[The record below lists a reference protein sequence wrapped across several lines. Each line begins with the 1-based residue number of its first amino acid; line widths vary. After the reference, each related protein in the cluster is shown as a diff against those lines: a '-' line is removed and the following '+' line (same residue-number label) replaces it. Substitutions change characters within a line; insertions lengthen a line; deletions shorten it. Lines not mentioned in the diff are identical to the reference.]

1 VAAEIG
7 VSWSRILVLLVL
19 VAGLGTY
26 LWVYEVPKAREEGKK
41 AKLLGVDKDA
51 ITGIDLVFP
60 DREIELKKGDQGWR
74 IVKPVDAPADDPAV
88 KGVVN
93 TLADAEV
100 QRTLDE
106 APQDLAAFG
115 LDKPNPLVKITVKS
129 GAEPPPIAVGK
140 NTAIGGKSYVRK
152 GDEPKLYLTTSSLQY
167 ALNKQAKDLRDKQL
181 VNFQDDDVQRVDI
194 TGDGKT
200 TTLARKGKDAWVV
213 EPGDLPADLTEV
225 RSYLSTLRSTRAS
238 EFPDDA
244 PADLGK
250 YGLDQ
255 PKLTVTIATG
265 KDGAETQS
273 LLLGSEGTQG
283 TQKLVY
289 AKRASQPTVYGV
301 GDWTTRSLG
310 KQTNDFRDKTV
321 LAFDQ
326 ARVGRIT
333 VERKDGGP
341 GPTLARSGDTAW
353 KVEGAGDGKK
363 PKDTAISRF
372 VDDLH
377 DLRGASI
384 AAEPAADLAPFGLN
398 APDLRITLTDKDGQA
413 IGTILGTKHDAK
425 YYVMKAGG
433 QTVYEAR
440 DYMYTRLDKRSGDFV
455 EGETPAGATTTM
467 PANPAPPPAADEDAG
482 EGEDEE

>member
-1 VAAEIG
+1 M
-7 VSWSRILVLLVL
+7 
-19 VAGLGTY
+19 
-26 LWVYEVPKAREEGKK
+26 
-41 AKLLGVDKDA
+41 
-51 ITGIDLVFP
+51 
-60 DREIELKKGDQGWR
+60 
-74 IVKPVDAPADDPAV
+74 
-88 KGVVN
+88 
-93 TLADAEV
+93 
-100 QRTLDE
+100 
-106 APQDLAAFG
+106 
-115 LDKPNPLVKITVKS
+115 
-129 GAEPPPIAVGK
+129 
-140 NTAIGGKSYVRK
+140 
-152 GDEPKLYLTTSSLQY
+152 
-167 ALNKQAKDLRDKQL
+167 
-181 VNFQDDDVQRVDI
+181 
-194 TGDGKT
+194 
-200 TTLARKGKDAWVV
+200 V

-255 PKLTVTIATG
+255 PKLTVTVATG

-273 LLLGSEGTQG
+273 LLLGAEGTQG

-310 KQTNDFRDKTV
+310 KQANDFRDKTV

-326 ARVGRIT
+326 ARVGRVT

-398 APDLRITLTDKDGQA
+398 APDLRITLTDKDGQP

-455 EGETPAGATTTM
+455 EGEGSAGATTTM
-467 PANPAPPPAADEDAG
+467 PANPAPPPAADEGED

>member
-1 VAAEIG
+1 M
-7 VSWSRILVLLVL
+7 SWRRIVVLLVL

-26 LWVYEVPKAREEGKK
+26 LWVYEIPKAQEEGKK
-41 AKLLGVDKDA
+41 AKLVGVDKDA

-74 IVKPVDAPADDPAV
+74 LVKPVDAPADDTTV
-88 KGVVN
+88 KSLVN

-106 APQDLAAFG
+106 APQDPAAFG
-115 LDKPNPLVKITVKS
+115 LDKPSPLVKLSVKS

-140 NTAIGGKSYVRK
+140 NTAIGAKSYVRK

-167 ALNKQAKDLRDKQL
+167 GLNKQAKDLRDKQL
-181 VNFQDDDVQRVDI
+181 VTFLDDDVQRVDI
-194 TGDGKT
+194 ASGGQT
-200 TTLARKGKDAWVV
+200 TTLARKGKDGWVV
-213 EPGDLPADLTEV
+213 QPGDQPADPTEV
-225 RSYLSTLRSTRAS
+225 RSYLSTLRSTRATD
-238 EFPDDA
+238 FPDDA

-255 PKLTVTIATG
+255 PRLTVTLATG
-265 KDGAETQS
+265 KDGTETQT
-273 LLLGSEGTQG
+273 LILGAEGTQG

-289 AKRASQPTVYGV
+289 AKRGSQPTIYAV
-301 GDWTTRSLG
+301 GDWTPRSLG
-310 KQTNDFRDKTV
+310 KQANDFRDKTV

-326 ARVGRIT
+326 SRVGRVVIDH
-333 VERKDGGP
+333 KGGAASA
-341 GPTLARSGDTAW
+341 TLARGGDAW
-353 KVEGAGDGKK
+353 TVDGADGKK
-363 PKDTAISRF
+363 AKETAISRF

-384 AAEPAADLAPFGLN
+384 AAEPAGDLAPYGLD

-413 IGTILGTKHDAK
+413 IGTIVGAKHDAK

-433 QTVYEAR
+433 RTVYEAR
-440 DYMYTRLDKRSGDFV
+440 DYMYSRLDKKPGDFV
-455 EGETPAGATTTM
+455 EAEQKPGAATTTI
-467 PANPAPPPAADEDAG
+467 PANPAPPPPADEG
-482 EGEDEE
+482 EGEDED